1 MPAPIAAS
9 LVEQLGHEAEDPA
22 LLGWLLAQVVAI
34 PPTVGHP
41 WLEGNVAV
49 VEKVVVV
56 VAVKTPPTATFVRVL
71 VPVWVDSESVP
82 EPIKNPPRHRQ
93 QNSTRPPTGLGH
105 NRTNRPRKVV
115 SGKGS
120 SKYCSRISC
129 RIQKKEREGLAVF
142 AKACTDTGVPRLIS
156 TTAASKNI
164 GWMEAETIRKA
175 SAIR

>member
-1 MPAPIAAS
+1 MREHSNAALRGIPIPAPIAAS

-71 VPVWVDSESVP
+71 VTVWVDSESVP
-82 EPIKNPPRHRQ
+82 EPIKNPPPAEQHASAGWPRPQ
-93 QNSTRPPTGLGH
+93 QNKSSPQGKIGQKDPVSTALVLVAEYKRRNG
-105 NRTNRPRKVV
+105 KVLPFL
-115 SGKGS
+115 
-120 SKYCSRISC
+120 
-129 RIQKKEREGLAVF
+129 QKLVQTPAF
-142 AKACTDTGVPRLIS
+142 QD
-156 TTAASKNI
+156 
-164 GWMEAETIRKA
+164 
-175 SAIR
+175 